1 MDAIERF
8 DLVVIGSGPAGEKGA
23 AQAGYF
29 GKRVALVEKAAR
41 VGGACVHTGTL
52 PSKTLREAAL
62 YLTGFHKRE
71 LYGMTLDLDRQ
82 ASVRR
87 LMGRLRTVTD
97 EQVAQ
102 ISRNLDRH
110 HVTQVSGTAEFAS
123 PHELVVH
130 DTASPRAC
138 EENRRRLTADVFLI
152 ATGSS
157 PLRPAGIPFDDPD
170 VEDSDTILNLDRIP
184 DSLAVVGG
192 GVIGCEYACIF
203 AALGTRITIVEGRPA
218 LMRFLDAEIS
228 ENLRNS
234 LEREG
239 HRVRLGDAVR
249 AIERIPG
256 GPLRLALKSG
266 EELLVDKALYS
277 AGRAGNTAGLGLAC
291 AGVETDAKGRLLV
304 NEHFQTSAPHIYAAG
319 DVIGSPALASVSME
333 QGRVAMCHAF
343 DLEYKTRVAP
353 LTPYGVYT
361 IPEISM
367 IGATEEELAASGVTY
382 EVGRAR
388 YENNARGQI
397 TGEKDGLL
405 KLLFE
410 VPSKK
415 LLGVHMIGDN
425 ATELVH
431 IGQLAM
437 TFNSTIDAFID
448 CVFNFPTLA
457 ETYKY
462 AAYDGLGRL
471 ARRESARTSH
481 APWHS

>member
-1 MDAIERF
+1 MTAIERY

-23 AQAGYF
+23 VQAAYF
-29 GKRVALVEKAAR
+29 GKRVALVEKAET

-62 YLTGFHKRE
+62 YLTGFHRRE

-82 ASVRR
+82 GSLRR
-87 LMGRLRTVTD
+87 LMGRLHSVTG
-97 EQVAQ
+97 EQVDQ

-110 HVTQVSGTAEFAS
+110 HVTRVRGNAEFAAAD
-123 PHELVVH
+123 EIVVR
-130 DTASPRAC
+130 DDAGR
-138 EENRRRLTADVFLI
+138 EIQRLSAAVVLI

-157 PLRPAGIPFDDPD
+157 PLRPPGVPFDDPD
-170 VEDSDTILNLDRIP
+170 VEDSDTILDLDRIP

-203 AALGTRITIVEGRPA
+203 AALGTETTIIEGRDS
-218 LMRFLDAEIS
+218 LMGFLDREMS
-228 ENLRNS
+228 DGLRTG
-234 LEREG
+234 LERGG
-239 HRVRLGDAVR
+239 HHVRLGDAVS

-256 GPLRLALKSG
+256 DCLRIRLKSG
-266 EELLVDKALYS
+266 AELRVDKVLYS
-277 AGRAGNTAGLGLAC
+277 AGRAGNTRGLGLDR
-291 AGVETDAKGRLLV
+291 AGVTMDAKGRILV
-304 NEHFQTSAPHIYAAG
+304 NEHFQTSAPHVYAAG

-343 DLEYKTRVAP
+343 DLAYKTRVSP
-353 LTPYGVYT
+353 LTPFGVYT

-367 IGATEEELAASGVTY
+367 AGATEDQLSKAGVEF

-388 YENNARGQI
+388 HEDNARGQI
-397 TGEKDGLL
+397 TGERDGLL

-415 LLGVHMIGDN
+415 LLGVHIIGEG
-425 ATELVH
+425 ATELIH
-431 IGQLAM
+431 IGEMVM
-437 TFNSTIDAFID
+437 TGGGTIDVFID
-448 CVFNFPTLA
+448 SVFNFPTLS
-457 ETYKY
+457 ELYKY

-471 ARRESARTSH
+471 ARRTQS
-481 APWHS
+481 

>member
-1 MDAIERF
+1 VSPAEHF

-29 GKRVALVEKAAR
+29 GKRVALVEKAEA

-62 YLTGFHKRE
+62 YLTGFQKRE

-87 LMGRLRTVTD
+87 LMGRLRAVTG

-110 HVTQVSGTAEFAS
+110 RVTLVRGAAEFVS
-123 PHELVVH
+123 PREVVVH
-130 DTASPRAC
+130 DVAGEPL
-138 EENRRRLTADVFLI
+138 RRLTADVFLI

-157 PLRPAGIPFDDPD
+157 PLRPAGIPFEDPD
-170 VEDSDTILNLDRIP
+170 VEDSDTILDLDRIP

-192 GVIGCEYACIF
+192 GVVGCEYACIF
-203 AALGTRITIVEGRPA
+203 AALGTRITIVEGRLA
-218 LMRFLDAEIS
+218 LMQFLDREIS
-228 ENLRNS
+228 DSLRDS
-234 LEREG
+234 LSREG
-239 HRVRLGDAVR
+239 HEVRLGDAVQS
-249 AIERIPG
+249 IERVPG
-256 GPLRLALKSG
+256 QSLRLVLKSG
-266 EELLVDKALYS
+266 DELFVDKVLYS
-277 AGRAGNTAGLGLAC
+277 AGRAGNTRGLGLAH
-291 AGVETDAKGRLLV
+291 AGVQTDAKGRLLV

-319 DVIGSPALASVSME
+319 DVVGSPALASVSME

-343 DLEYKTRVAP
+343 DLGYKTRVAP
-353 LTPYGVYT
+353 LTPFGVYT

-367 IGATEEELAASGVTY
+367 IGATEEELTINGIAFES
-382 EVGRAR
+382 GRAR
-388 YENNARGQI
+388 YEDNARGQI

-425 ATELVH
+425 ATELIHV
-431 IGQLAM
+431 GQLAM
-437 TFNSTIDAFID
+437 TFNATIDVFID
-448 CVFNFPTLA
+448 SVFNFPTLSEA
-457 ETYKY
+457 YKY

-471 ARRESARTSH
+471 ARRGHSSVSH
-481 APWHS
+481 ASWPS

>member
-1 MDAIERF
+1 METIEHF

-23 AQAGYF
+23 VQAAYF
-29 GKRVALVEKAAR
+29 GKRVALVERAPA
-41 VGGACVHTGTL
+41 VGGASVHTGTL

-62 YLTGFHKRE
+62 YLTGFHRRE

-87 LMGRLRTVTD
+87 LMGRLRAVTA

-110 HVTQVSGTAEFAS
+110 QVTLVRGAAEFVS
-123 PHELVVH
+123 PHEVVVRGPAH
-130 DTASPRAC
+130 GHGPP
-138 EENRRRLTADVFLI
+138 RRLTADVFLV

-170 VEDSDTILNLDRIP
+170 VEDSDSILDLDRIP
-184 DSLAVVGG
+184 DALAVVGG

-203 AALGTRITIVEGRPA
+203 AALGTRITIVEGRTA
-218 LMRFLDAEIS
+218 LMRFLDQEMS
-228 ENLRNS
+228 DSLRQS

-239 HRVRLGDAVR
+239 HQVRLGDAVL

-256 GPLRLALKSG
+256 GSLRLALKSG
-266 EELLVDKALYS
+266 EQLLVDKVLYS
-277 AGRAGNTAGLGLAC
+277 AGRTGNTAALGLAR
-291 AGVETDAKGRLLV
+291 AGVEMDRKGRLLV
-304 NEHFQTSAPHIYAAG
+304 NECFQTTTPHIYAAG
-319 DVIGSPALASVSME
+319 DVVGSPALASISME

-343 DLEYKTRVAP
+343 ALDYKTRVSS
-353 LTPYGVYT
+353 LTPFGVYT

-367 IGATEEELAASGVTY
+367 IGATEEEVAEAGIAY

-405 KLLFE
+405 KILFE
-410 VPSKK
+410 VPSKR
-415 LLGVHMIGDN
+415 LLGVHMIGDH
-425 ATELVH
+425 ATELIH
-431 IGQLAM
+431 IGQMAM
-437 TFNSTIDAFID
+437 TFNSTIDVFID
-448 CVFNFPTLA
+448 SVFNFPTLSEA
-457 ETYKY
+457 YKY

-471 ARRESARTSH
+471 ARRESGSDSRSVD
-481 APWHS
+481 PF